1 MMQQLGLVF
10 DAAETPA
17 VPPSISPAP
26 PPAVLVE
33 APVVAAVSTTPADAT
48 TDDAPAA
55 SLEPLAQQLEAHPD
69 YRVLRRLVPCLCFD
83 APAAGDAPAGIARVL
98 ILDTETTGL
107 SHASDKIMEL
117 ALLRVDVDRSTGQPM
132 GPVQVYDGL
141 EDPGQPIPPEVQA
154 ITGISDVMV
163 QGQRLDVARIVELL
177 DGVDLVIAHNAAFDR
192 PFVEARLPAFA
203 AKAWACSFADID
215 WKGEGRGSSK
225 LESLAMGLGWFYDAH
240 RAEMDCHALLAVLAA
255 PLPNTG
261 ETGLARLLAAAQATS
276 YRVQATGSPF
286 SSKDALRARGYR
298 WDAERKV
305 WHTQVGNPVALEA
318 ECEWL
323 KKDVYGGRSARIDIE
338 RQTAL
343 ERFSSRAGE
352 CLQRDL

>member
-1 MMQQLGLVF
+1 MARTPNPTPLL
-10 DAAETPA
+10 DASFADPEAMAE
-17 VPPSISPAP
+17 
-26 PPAVLVE
+26 VL
-33 APVVAAVSTTPADAT
+33 DG
-48 TDDAPAA
+48 
-55 SLEPLAQQLEAHPD
+55 HPD
-69 YRVLRRLVPCLCFD
+69 YRVLRRLKPRREF
-83 APAAGDAPAGIARVL
+83 GHKRQGEIAKVL

-107 SHASDKIMEL
+107 DSSKDRLIEL
-117 ALLRVDVDRSTGQPM
+117 ALILVDVDKATGLPLQ
-132 GPVQVYDGL
+132 VQEVFDEL
-141 EDPGQPIPPEVQA
+141 EDPGRPIPAEATRV
-154 ITGISDVMV
+154 TGITDAMV
-163 QGQRLDVARIVELL
+163 AGKRLNEARVAELMA
-177 DGVDLVIAHNAAFDR
+177 GVDLVIAHNARFDR
-192 PFVEARLPAFA
+192 GFMENRLPAFA
-203 AKAWACSFADID
+203 KLPWACSVAEID
-215 WKGEGRGSSK
+215 WQAQGRGSAK
-225 LESLAMGLGWFYDAH
+225 LEFLAHELGFFYDAH

-305 WHTQVGNPVALEA
+305 WHTQVGNPAALEA

-323 KKDVYGGRSARIDIE
+323 KKDVYGGRSARIDVE

>member
-1 MMQQLGLVF
+1 MARTPNPTPLL
-10 DAAETPA
+10 DASFADPEAMAE
-17 VPPSISPAP
+17 
-26 PPAVLVE
+26 VL
-33 APVVAAVSTTPADAT
+33 DG
-48 TDDAPAA
+48 
-55 SLEPLAQQLEAHPD
+55 HPD
-69 YRVLRRLVPCLCFD
+69 YRVLRRLKPRREF
-83 APAAGDAPAGIARVL
+83 GHKRQGEIAKVL

-107 SHASDKIMEL
+107 DSSKDRLIEL
-117 ALLRVDVDRSTGQPM
+117 ALILVDVDKATGLPLQ
-132 GPVQVYDGL
+132 VQEVFDEL
-141 EDPGQPIPPEVQA
+141 EDPGRPIPAEATRV
-154 ITGISDVMV
+154 TGITDAMV
-163 QGQRLDVARIVELL
+163 AGKRLNEARVAELMA
-177 DGVDLVIAHNAAFDR
+177 GVDLVIAHNARFDR
-192 PFVEARLPAFA
+192 GFMENRLPAFA
-203 AKAWACSFADID
+203 YLPWACSVSEID
-215 WKGEGRGSSK
+215 WQAQGRGSAK
-225 LESLAMGLGWFYDAH
+225 LEFLAHELGFFYDAH

-286 SSKDALRARGYR
+286 SSKDALRSRGYR

-305 WHTQVGNPVALEA
+305 WHTQVGNPAALEA

>member
-1 MMQQLGLVF
+1 MARTPNPTPLL
-10 DAAETPA
+10 DASFADPEAMAE
-17 VPPSISPAP
+17 
-26 PPAVLVE
+26 VL
-33 APVVAAVSTTPADAT
+33 DG
-48 TDDAPAA
+48 
-55 SLEPLAQQLEAHPD
+55 HPD
-69 YRVLRRLVPCLCFD
+69 YRVLRRLKPRREF
-83 APAAGDAPAGIARVL
+83 GHKRQGEIAKVL

-107 SHASDKIMEL
+107 DSSKDRLIEL
-117 ALLRVDVDRSTGQPM
+117 ALILVDVDKATGLPLQ
-132 GPVQVYDGL
+132 VQEVFDEL
-141 EDPGQPIPPEVQA
+141 EDPGRPIPAEATRV
-154 ITGISDVMV
+154 TGITDAMV
-163 QGQRLDVARIVELL
+163 DGKRLNEARVAELMA
-177 DGVDLVIAHNAAFDR
+177 GVDLVIAHNARFDR
-192 PFVEARLPAFA
+192 GFMENRLPAFA
-203 AKAWACSFADID
+203 YLPWACSVSEID
-215 WKGEGRGSSK
+215 WQAQGRGSAK
-225 LESLAMGLGWFYDAH
+225 LEFLAHELGFFYDAH

-286 SSKDALRARGYR
+286 SSKDALRSRGYR

-305 WHTQVGNPVALEA
+305 WHTQVGNPAALEA

-323 KKDVYGGRSARIDIE
+323 RKDVYGGRSARIDIE

>member
-1 MMQQLGLVF
+1 M
-10 DAAETPA
+10 ART
-17 VPPSISPAP
+17 P
-26 PPAVLVE
+26 PPPPLLDASFADPEAMAEVL
-33 APVVAAVSTTPADAT
+33 DG
-48 TDDAPAA
+48 
-55 SLEPLAQQLEAHPD
+55 HPD
-69 YRVLRRLVPCLCFD
+69 YRVLRRLKPRREF
-83 APAAGDAPAGIARVL
+83 GHKRQGEIAKVL

-107 SHASDKIMEL
+107 DSSKDRLIEL
-117 ALLRVDVDRSTGQPM
+117 ALILVDVDKATGLPLQ
-132 GPVQVYDGL
+132 VQEVFDEL
-141 EDPGQPIPPEVQA
+141 EDPGRPIPAEATRV
-154 ITGISDVMV
+154 TGITDAMV
-163 QGQRLDVARIVELL
+163 AGKRLNEARVAELMA
-177 DGVDLVIAHNAAFDR
+177 GVDLVIAHNARFDR
-192 PFVEARLPAFA
+192 GFMENRLPAFA
-203 AKAWACSFADID
+203 KLPWACSVAEID
-215 WKGEGRGSSK
+215 WQAQGRGSAK
-225 LESLAMGLGWFYDAH
+225 LEFLAHELGFFYDAH

-305 WHTQVGNPVALEA
+305 WHTQVGNPAALEA

>member
-1 MMQQLGLVF
+1 MARTPNPTPLL
-10 DAAETPA
+10 DASFADPEAMAE
-17 VPPSISPAP
+17 
-26 PPAVLVE
+26 VL
-33 APVVAAVSTTPADAT
+33 DG
-48 TDDAPAA
+48 
-55 SLEPLAQQLEAHPD
+55 HPD
-69 YRVLRRLVPCLCFD
+69 YRVLRRLKPRREF
-83 APAAGDAPAGIARVL
+83 GHKRQGEIAKVL

-107 SHASDKIMEL
+107 DSSKDRLIEL
-117 ALLRVDVDRSTGQPM
+117 ALILVDVDKATGLPLQ
-132 GPVQVYDGL
+132 VQEVFDEL
-141 EDPGQPIPPEVQA
+141 EDPGRPIPAEATRV
-154 ITGISDVMV
+154 TGITDAMV
-163 QGQRLDVARIVELL
+163 AGKRLNEARVAELMA
-177 DGVDLVIAHNAAFDR
+177 GVDLVIAHNARFDR
-192 PFVEARLPAFA
+192 GFMENRLPAFA
-203 AKAWACSFADID
+203 NLPWACSVSEID
-215 WKGEGRGSSK
+215 WQAQGRGSAK
-225 LESLAMGLGWFYDAH
+225 LEFLAHELGFFYDAH

-305 WHTQVGNPVALEA
+305 WHTQVGNPAALEA

-352 CLQRDL
+352 SLQRDL

>member
-1 MMQQLGLVF
+1 MARTPNPTPLL
-10 DAAETPA
+10 DASFADPEAMAE
-17 VPPSISPAP
+17 
-26 PPAVLVE
+26 VL
-33 APVVAAVSTTPADAT
+33 DG
-48 TDDAPAA
+48 
-55 SLEPLAQQLEAHPD
+55 HPD
-69 YRVLRRLVPCLCFD
+69 YRVLRRLKPRREF
-83 APAAGDAPAGIARVL
+83 GHKRQGEIAKVL

-107 SHASDKIMEL
+107 DSSKDRLIEL
-117 ALLRVDVDRSTGQPM
+117 ALILVDVDKATGLPLQ
-132 GPVQVYDGL
+132 VQEVFDEL
-141 EDPGQPIPPEVQA
+141 EDPGRPIPAEATRV
-154 ITGISDVMV
+154 TGITDAMV
-163 QGQRLDVARIVELL
+163 AGKRLNEARVAELMA
-177 DGVDLVIAHNAAFDR
+177 GVDLVIAHNARFDR
-192 PFVEARLPAFA
+192 GFMENRLPAFA
-203 AKAWACSFADID
+203 KLPWACSVAEID
-215 WKGEGRGSSK
+215 WQAQGRGSAK
-225 LESLAMGLGWFYDAH
+225 LDFLAHELGFFYDAH

-305 WHTQVGNPVALEA
+305 WHTQVGNPAALDA

>member
-1 MMQQLGLVF
+1 M
-10 DAAETPA
+10 AE
-17 VPPSISPAP
+17 
-26 PPAVLVE
+26 VL
-33 APVVAAVSTTPADAT
+33 DG
-48 TDDAPAA
+48 
-55 SLEPLAQQLEAHPD
+55 HPD
-69 YRVLRRLVPCLCFD
+69 YRVLRRLKPRREF
-83 APAAGDAPAGIARVL
+83 GHKRQGEIAKVL

-107 SHASDKIMEL
+107 DSSKDRLIEL
-117 ALLRVDVDRSTGQPM
+117 ALILVDVDKATGLPLQ
-132 GPVQVYDGL
+132 VQEVFDEL
-141 EDPGQPIPPEVQA
+141 EDPGRPIPAEATRV
-154 ITGISDVMV
+154 TGITDAMV
-163 QGQRLDVARIVELL
+163 DGKRLNEARVAELMA
-177 DGVDLVIAHNAAFDR
+177 GVDLVIAHNARFDR
-192 PFVEARLPAFA
+192 GFMENRLPAFA
-203 AKAWACSFADID
+203 YLPWACSVSEID
-215 WKGEGRGSSK
+215 WQAQGRGSAK
-225 LESLAMGLGWFYDAH
+225 LEFLAHELGFFYDAH

-286 SSKDALRARGYR
+286 SSKDALRSRGYR

-305 WHTQVGNPVALEA
+305 WHTQVGNPAALEA

-323 KKDVYGGRSARIDIE
+323 RKDVYGGRSARIDIE